1 MYCCECVHQKKTRCT
16 MYEKT
21 TRSSSGGISHGPAFS
36 SRDFAAFFLLFSS
49 CFSVS
54 VASLLVAGR
63 LSSARSRQ
71 LCPVNRFPESICGSW
86 VRACRVGGKVAES
99 FSTRRE
105 GSNPLD
111 KVFFLT
117 YFGFAVASPLPAVY
131 GRRELLDARSPEAAA
146 TLTQGPGGTGSA
158 CLPGASGGFRGAR
171 LPSPRES
178 SVVLSLFLFPNL
190 FSSPSWFSAVCH
202 RGKGVPSFWLVS
214 RSLCPQVEDK
224 GWSP

>member
-1 MYCCECVHQKKTRCT
+1 M
-16 MYEKT
+16 
-21 TRSSSGGISHGPAFS
+21 
-36 SRDFAAFFLLFSS
+36 
-49 CFSVS
+49 
-54 VASLLVAGR
+54 
-63 LSSARSRQ
+63 
-71 LCPVNRFPESICGSW
+71 
-86 VRACRVGGKVAES
+86 
-99 FSTRRE
+99 
-105 GSNPLD
+105 D

-158 CLPGASGGFRGAR
+158 CLPGASGGFRDAR

-224 GWSP
+224 GWSPSTCDTVVVRRGSLEKGDGVVFGDMASSFFRVPPSSPWRFDSHFPYFSASNLAIQVCTSVASCVARSVVNKTIRQSGENAAKTCLCTILTPLRCGPFSARL